1 MLPLDRGAATVAH
14 HLRSGQPLAALGYDR
29 PPGQP
34 DTSKNTVW
42 ATVTAAALAG
52 LRV

>member
-1 MLPLDRGAATVAH
+1 MGSLGGFAH
-14 HLRSGQPLAALGYDR
+14 EVFELGEHL
-29 PPGQP
+29 